1 MKDNATPSDK
11 TLPQIGWALAL
22 DRSPVFL
29 SVLLL
34 LLAPFLTRTDGVH
47 PLLPKL
53 LLFRVVVFGLL
64 TAFVIQCARYRRL
77 VWVQAPVWFPLSLL
91 LAWVCASALLSP
103 YRQAS
108 LHSLQDGLL
117 PFFWF
122 ALLFLL
128 FREIWRVEN
137 LLMSF
142 LAGSLAL
149 SWMVLFQKIGWKYGI
164 WEGLAPF
171 EFQGR
176 WVGGLGNNQFLVGYL
191 LTAWPLA
198 LALLIKAQHVLSR
211 TWWSLTLASVLA
223 ALMATESWAGCI
235 GLFVGAV
242 LFAAIHFKN
251 VEGQPNKGRWF
262 SLSFLLVVLIATP
275 WTPAGKCLVRSFQ
288 SDNPDLISRKE
299 IWSGT
304 WNMIRERPLLG
315 VGFGAFETALPSY
328 RPASM
333 GFSPTQPVLEE
344 NHAHN
349 LLLEWTAET
358 GCVGLLFAIYFWIAV
373 LAPWWKLTSVNA
385 IPRSLGAAALA
396 VFAGVLASN
405 LFDDNHAYVTTLYP
419 LLMVAALPAAL
430 SQRFHFVDRSP
441 VRVWVKD
448 AGKYAWIF
456 YLLAVLAVGLF
467 VFQISEVFKTQ
478 AADLT
483 LSSAVSASKA
493 RDWPKAFD
501 RYEKTLERRP
511 DSIEARYFLA
521 STYLE
526 RNEEGDSTKALV
538 ELNQVGKVSPD
549 FAFLHLKFYEAFT
562 RLGRLDEAKWEWYRA
577 VQLDPQLIFR
587 DPRFLEERVWTKN
600 GNPEKALAIL
610 DFLTREYPD
619 HFLVRM
625 DRSEN
630 LVLLKRFDGARSEID
645 QALAIWPE
653 SVDALLKL
661 GYVASAQG
669 DRSGLSFAL
678 RHLQALSPNDPR
690 LKTLRDSTSIQEKD
704 AS

>member
-11 TLPQIGWALAL
+11 TLPQMGWALAL

-34 LLAPFLTRTDGVH
+34 LLAPFLMRVDGVH

-53 LLFRVVVFGLL
+53 LLLRTVVFGLL
-64 TAFVIQCARYRRL
+64 TVLIVQCARYRRL
-77 VWVQAPVWFPLSLL
+77 VWVQAPVWFPLSMLV
-91 LAWVCASALLSP
+91 AWVGVSAFFSP
-103 YRQAS
+103 YPQVA
-108 LHSLQDGLL
+108 LQSLQDGLI
-117 PFFWF
+117 PFLWF

-128 FREIWRVEN
+128 FREVWRVEN

-176 WVGGLGNNQFLVGYL
+176 WIGGLGNNQFLVGYL

-198 LALLIKAQHVLSR
+198 LALLMKARHVLSR

-223 ALMATESWAGCI
+223 ALMVTESWAGWI
-235 GLFVGAV
+235 GLLVGAV
-242 LFAAIHFKN
+242 LFAAMHFKS
-251 VEGQPNKGRWF
+251 VEGQPNKGRWV
-262 SLSFLLVVLIATP
+262 SLLFLLVVLIATP

-288 SDNPDLISRKE
+288 SENPEWVSQRE

-304 WNMIRERPLLG
+304 WNMIRERPLSG
-315 VGFGAFETALPSY
+315 VGFGAFETAFPSY
-328 RPASM
+328 RPASL
-333 GFSPTQPVLEE
+333 GLSQAKPTLEE

-358 GCVGLLFAIYFWIAV
+358 GCVGLLFAIYFWVAV
-373 LAPWWKLTSVNA
+373 LVPWWKLTSVNA
-385 IPRSLGAAALA
+385 IPRSLGAAAFS

-405 LFDDNHAYVTTLYP
+405 LFDDNHAYVTTLFP

-448 AGKYAWIF
+448 AGKFVWAL
-456 YLLAVLAVGLF
+456 YLAAVLAFGFLC
-467 VFQISEVFKTQ
+467 FQIAGVFKTQ

-493 RDWPKAFD
+493 HDWPKAFD
-501 RYEKTLERRP
+501 RYQITLERGP

-521 STYLE
+521 SAYIE
-526 RNEEGDSTKALV
+526 RNEEGDAAKALA

-549 FAFLHLKFYEAFT
+549 FALLHLKFHEAFN
-562 RLGRLDEAKWEWYRA
+562 RLGRLDDAKREWYRA

-587 DPRFLEERVWTKN
+587 DPRFWEERAWMKN
-600 GNPEKALAIL
+600 GNPEKALAVL
-610 DFLTREYPD
+610 DFLAREYPD

-630 LVLLKRFDGARSEID
+630 LVLLKRFDEARSEID

-678 RHLQALSPNDPR
+678 RRLQALRPNDPR
-690 LKTLRDSTSIQEKD
+690 LKTLRETTSIQEKD